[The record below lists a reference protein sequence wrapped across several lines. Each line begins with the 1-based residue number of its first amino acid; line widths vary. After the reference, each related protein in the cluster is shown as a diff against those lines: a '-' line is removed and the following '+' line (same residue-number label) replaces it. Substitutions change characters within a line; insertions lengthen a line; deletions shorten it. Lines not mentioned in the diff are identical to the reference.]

1 MTVSHSSLSDRQLR
15 PASSGSNEGQALSSM
30 LQKIVQNAGAL
41 LEVQSCSLALA
52 DITGSVLVTQAAL
65 QKHGQQPRHSRFQLN
80 EGVAGWVAE
89 HRSPLLINDVGS
101 DARFKRLGRL
111 PVGSIMCAPLIDE
124 ERVIGTLTASSPE
137 ANAFS
142 EHQLQMLAI
151 CAEQAALA
159 ITNARNA
166 DLARRQANQLEM
178 LLDLS
183 QGITTRL
190 DAPSLYR
197 AILTDLRRLVPCV
210 LSTIYQY
217 DAAAQELLPVA
228 ELNASE
234 AAVDCEEEGCELA
247 VATEQMQSER
257 ISLRS
262 EESAAAWAAVHR
274 HPMLH
279 PPGKAPEGGQSEET
293 TGMALPAQLAA
304 PLISKNVLYGVIAL
318 RRPEPFTGEESRLL
332 RNLSNMAAA
341 ALENVELFHR
351 VRTEQEQ
358 LSAIVTASSDGI
370 ALVGV
375 NGCFI
380 EANPA
385 FGRIFGLEAEEV
397 AGMECLELFGCEQ
410 VEDDDGI
417 VGAGVDAGG
426 GGDPGGRPFASH
438 TVVGGGDPG
447 GRPSDSMCR
456 DLCMIQ
462 KAFQLEQALPY
473 SEVDLTINGASRCI
487 GLSITPLVDM
497 KRPMCLLMARDVT
510 AIRDATR
517 LKANFLSMITHEL
530 RSPLNAINGYLDLT
544 LTGIAGPLNE
554 QQHEFVQR
562 ARASSEYLYA
572 LVEDLLLISRADSGQ
587 VRLNREV
594 TSLQEMAA
602 NAIEELELMAID
614 NKVSVAVDIPHD
626 FPPLYADP
634 VRLQQ
639 VLRNLVS
646 NALRFTPPGGQVTV
660 AAAIAMPPESDS
672 AAPSQDEEMR
682 RWLRLQVR
690 DTGYGIAPEHIERI
704 FDRFYQAPQP
714 GATRANGQ
722 GLGLAIVKM
731 IVELHD
737 GRISVESVLGQGSV
751 FTCLLPCLLS

>member
-1 MTVSHSSLSDRQLR
+1 MTVSHSSLSERQLR
-15 PASSGSNEGQALSSM
+15 PASSGGSEGQALSGI

-52 DITGSVLVTQAAL
+52 DITGSVLVTRAAL

-89 HRSPLLINDVGS
+89 NRSPLLINDVGS

-142 EHQLQMLAI
+142 ERQMQMLAI

-197 AILTDLRRLVPCV
+197 AILTDLRRLVPCA

-217 DAAAQELLPVA
+217 DAAAYELLPVA

-234 AAVDCEEEGCELA
+234 TAVDCEEEGCELV

-262 EESAAAWAAVHR
+262 EESAAAWAATHR

-279 PPGKAPEGGQSEET
+279 PPGKAPKGGQGEEA
-293 TGMALPAQLAA
+293 TGMAIPAQLAA
-304 PLISKNVLYGVIAL
+304 PLVSKNVLYGVIAL
-318 RRPEPFTGEESRLL
+318 QRPAPFTSEESRLL

-370 ALVGV
+370 ALAGV

-410 VEDDDGI
+410 IEDDDGM
-417 VGAGVDAGG
+417 VGAGVDA
-426 GGDPGGRPFASH
+426 
-438 TVVGGGDPG
+438 VGGGDPG
-447 GRPSDSMCR
+447 GRPSDSICR

-462 KAFQLEQALPY
+462 KALQLEQPLPY

-487 GLSITPLVDM
+487 GLSITPLVAM
-497 KRPMCLLMARDVT
+497 KRPMCLVMARDVT

-594 TSLQEMAA
+594 TNLQEMTA
-602 NAIEELELMAID
+602 NAVEELELMAID
-614 NKVSVAVDIPHD
+614 NKVSVAVDIAHD

-660 AAAIAMPPESDS
+660 AAAIAMSPESVS

-737 GRISVESVLGQGSV
+737 GQVSVESVPGQGSI
-751 FTCLLPCLLS
+751 FTCLLPCVLS

>member
-1 MTVSHSSLSDRQLR
+1 MTVSHSLSDRQLL
-15 PASSGSNEGQALSSM
+15 PAASGGSEGQALSGM

-89 HRSPLLINDVGS
+89 HRSPLLINDVSG

-111 PVGSIMCAPLIDE
+111 PIGSMMCAPLIDE

-137 ANAFS
+137 VNAFS
-142 EHQLQMLAI
+142 ERQLQMLAI
-151 CAEQAALA
+151 CAEQASLA

-178 LLDLS
+178 LFDLS

-197 AILTDLRRLVPCV
+197 AILTDLRRLVPCA
-210 LSTIYQY
+210 LSAIYQY
-217 DAAAQELLPVA
+217 DVATQELLPVA
-228 ELNASE
+228 ELNAGDP
-234 AAVDCEEEGCELA
+234 AVDCEEEGCEL
-247 VATEQMQSER
+247 VVEIGQMQSER

-262 EESAAAWAAVHR
+262 EESVAAWAAVHR
-274 HPMLH
+274 HPMLR
-279 PPGKAPEGGQSEET
+279 PPARAPESSQGEESS
-293 TGMALPAQLAA
+293 GLPDMAQMAA
-304 PLISKNVLYGVIAL
+304 PLVSKNILYGVITLQRSA
-318 RRPEPFTGEESRLL
+318 PFTSEELRLL

-370 ALVGV
+370 ALAGV
-375 NGCFI
+375 NGRFV

-385 FGRIFGLEAEEV
+385 FGRIFGLEAEQV

-410 VEDDDGI
+410 IENDEQHSDRPP
-417 VGAGVDAGG
+417 DA
-426 GGDPGGRPFASH
+426 
-438 TVVGGGDPG
+438 
-447 GRPSDSMCR
+447 MYR

-462 KAFQLEQALPY
+462 KALQMGQSLPY
-473 SEVDLTINGASRCI
+473 SEIDLMINGASRCI
-487 GLSITPLVDM
+487 GLSITPLIAM
-497 KRPMCLLMARDVT
+497 KQSLCLVMARDVT

-530 RSPLNAINGYLDLT
+530 RSPLNAINGYLDLA
-544 LTGIAGPLNE
+544 LTGIAGELNE
-554 QQHEFVQR
+554 QQREFMQR
-562 ARASSEYLYA
+562 ARSSSEYLYA
-572 LVEDLLLISRADSGQ
+572 LIEDLLLITRADSGQ
-587 VRLNREV
+587 VRLNRGV
-594 TSLQEMAA
+594 ISLQEMTA

-614 NKVSVAVDIPHD
+614 NKISVAVDIPHD
-626 FPPLYADP
+626 FPPIYADP

-646 NALRFTPPGGQVTV
+646 NALRFTPPNGQVTV
-660 AAAIAMPPESDS
+660 VASIVATPESDS
-672 AAPSQDEEMR
+672 AISPSPDEEVR
-682 RWLRLQVR
+682 RWLQLQVR
-690 DTGYGIAPEHIERI
+690 DTGYGIAPEHLEHI
-704 FDRFYQAPQP
+704 FERFYQAPQP
-714 GATRANGQ
+714 GAIRVGGQ
-722 GLGLAIVKM
+722 GLGLAIVRM
-731 IVELHD
+731 LVELHD
-737 GRISVESVLGQGSV
+737 GQISVESVPGQGSV
-751 FTCLLPCLLS
+751 FTCLLPCVLS

>member
-1 MTVSHSSLSDRQLR
+1 MTVSHSSLANHQLLS
-15 PASSGSNEGQALSSM
+15 ASSSSEGQALSGM

-41 LEVQSCSLALA
+41 LEVQNCSLALA
-52 DITGSVLVTQAAL
+52 DITGSVLVTRAAL
-65 QKHGQQPRHSRFQLN
+65 QKHGQPPRHSRFQLN

-111 PVGSIMCAPLIDE
+111 PVGSMMCAPLVDE

-142 EHQLQMLAI
+142 ERQLQMLAI

-159 ITNARNA
+159 ITNAQNA
-166 DLARRQANQLEM
+166 ELARRQANQLEM
-178 LLDLS
+178 LLDLA

-197 AILTDLRRLVPCV
+197 AILTDLRHLVPCA
-210 LSTIYQY
+210 LSAIYQY
-217 DAAAQELLPVA
+217 DDAAQELIPVA
-228 ELNASE
+228 ELNASA
-234 AAVDCEEEGCELA
+234 AAVDCKEEGCELA

-262 EESAAAWAAVHR
+262 EESVAAWAAAHR
-274 HPMLH
+274 HPMLRAA
-279 PPGKAPEGGQSEET
+279 GKAPESGQSEEP
-293 TGMALPAQLAA
+293 TGAAQMAA
-304 PLISKNVLYGVIAL
+304 PLVSKNILYGVIAL
-318 RRPEPFTGEESRLL
+318 QRPESFTSEELRLL

-341 ALENVELFHR
+341 ALENVELFQR
-351 VRTEQEQ
+351 VSTEQEQ

-370 ALVGV
+370 ALAGV

-397 AGMECLELFGCEQ
+397 VGVECLELFGCEHA
-410 VEDDDGI
+410 DDDELRAGQDDGRRAGHI
-417 VGAGVDAGG
+417 TSLPERLHAPTMVGQDNEQA
-426 GGDPGGRPFASH
+426 
-438 TVVGGGDPG
+438 
-447 GRPSDSMCR
+447 MCH
-456 DLCMIQ
+456 DLCIIQ
-462 KAFQLEQALPY
+462 KALQLEQPLPY

-487 GLSITPLVDM
+487 GLSITPLVAM
-497 KRPMCLLMARDVT
+497 KRPLCLVMARDVT

-544 LTGIAGPLNE
+544 LTGIGGPLNE

-594 TSLQEMAA
+594 TSLQEMVA

-626 FPPLYADP
+626 FPPLYADQ

-639 VLRNLVS
+639 VLRNLIS
-646 NALRFTPPGGQVTV
+646 NALRFTPPGGQVTT
-660 AAAIAMPPESDS
+660 AAAIIPPPDSDN
-672 AAPSQDEEMR
+672 AVPPSQDEEVR
-682 RWLRLQVR
+682 RWLKLQVR
-690 DTGYGIAPEHIERI
+690 DTGYGIAPEHIEHI
-704 FDRFYQAPQP
+704 FDRFYQAPQS
-714 GATRANGQ
+714 GSMHASGQ

-731 IVELHD
+731 IVELHE
-737 GRISVESVLGQGSV
+737 GQVSVESVPGQGSV

>member
-1 MTVSHSSLSDRQLR
+1 MTVSHSLSDRQLL
-15 PASSGSNEGQALSSM
+15 PAASGGSEGQALSGM

-89 HRSPLLINDVGS
+89 HRSPLLINDVSS
-101 DARFKRLGRL
+101 DVRFKRLGRL
-111 PVGSIMCAPLIDE
+111 PIGSMMCAPLINE

-137 ANAFS
+137 VNAFS
-142 EHQLQMLAI
+142 ERQLQMLAI
-151 CAEQAALA
+151 CAEQASLA

-178 LLDLS
+178 LFDLS

-197 AILTDLRRLVPCV
+197 AILTDLRRLVPCA
-210 LSTIYQY
+210 LSAIYQY

-228 ELNASE
+228 ELNAGDP
-234 AAVDCEEEGCELA
+234 AVDCEEEGCEL
-247 VATEQMQSER
+247 VVETGQMQSER

-262 EESAAAWAAVHR
+262 EESVAAWAAMHR
-274 HPMLH
+274 HPMLR
-279 PPGKAPEGGQSEET
+279 PPTRAPESSQSEEPS
-293 TGMALPAQLAA
+293 GLPAMAQMAA
-304 PLISKNVLYGVIAL
+304 PLVSKNILYGVITL
-318 RRPEPFTGEESRLL
+318 RRSAPFISEELRLL

-375 NGCFI
+375 NGRFV

-385 FGRIFGLEAEEV
+385 FGRIFGLEVEQV

-410 VEDDDGI
+410 IEDDD
-417 VGAGVDAGG
+417 
-426 GGDPGGRPFASH
+426 
-438 TVVGGGDPG
+438 
-447 GRPSDSMCR
+447 
-456 DLCMIQ
+456 MIQ
-462 KAFQLEQALPY
+462 KALQMGQSLPY
-473 SEVDLTINGASRCI
+473 SEVDLMINGASRCI
-487 GLSITPLVDM
+487 GLSITPLVAM
-497 KRPMCLLMARDVT
+497 KQSLCLVMARDVT

-530 RSPLNAINGYLDLT
+530 RSPLNAINGYLDLA
-544 LTGIAGPLNE
+544 LTGIAGELNE
-554 QQHEFVQR
+554 QQREFMQR
-562 ARASSEYLYA
+562 ARSSSEYLYA
-572 LVEDLLLISRADSGQ
+572 LVEDLLLIARADSGQ
-587 VRLNREV
+587 VRLNPGI
-594 TSLQEMAA
+594 TSLQEMTA

-614 NKVSVAVDIPHD
+614 NKISVAVDIPHD

-639 VLRNLVS
+639 VLRNLIS

-660 AAAIAMPPESDS
+660 AASIVATPESEG
-672 AAPSQDEEMR
+672 AASPSPDEEVR
-682 RWLRLQVR
+682 RWLQLQVR
-690 DTGYGIAPEHIERI
+690 DTGYGIAAEHLERI
-704 FDRFYQAPQP
+704 FERFYQAPQS
-714 GATRANGQ
+714 GAIRVGGQ
-722 GLGLAIVKM
+722 GLGLAIVRM
-731 IVELHD
+731 IVELHE
-737 GRISVESVLGQGSV
+737 GQISVESAPGQGSV
-751 FTCLLPCLLS
+751 FTCLLPCVLS

>member
-1 MTVSHSSLSDRQLR
+1 MTVSHSLSDRQLL
-15 PASSGSNEGQALSSM
+15 PAASGGSEGQALSGM

-89 HRSPLLINDVGS
+89 HRSPLLINDVSS
-101 DARFKRLGRL
+101 DVRFKRLGRL
-111 PVGSIMCAPLIDE
+111 PIGSMMCAPLINE

-137 ANAFS
+137 VNAFS
-142 EHQLQMLAI
+142 ERQLQMLAI
-151 CAEQAALA
+151 CAEQASLA

-178 LLDLS
+178 LFDLS

-197 AILTDLRRLVPCV
+197 AILTDLRRLVPCA
-210 LSTIYQY
+210 LSAIYQY

-228 ELNASE
+228 ELNAGDP
-234 AAVDCEEEGCELA
+234 AVDCEEEGCEL
-247 VATEQMQSER
+247 VVETGQMQSER

-262 EESAAAWAAVHR
+262 EESVAAWAAMHR
-274 HPMLH
+274 HPMLR
-279 PPGKAPEGGQSEET
+279 PPTRAPESSQSEEPS
-293 TGMALPAQLAA
+293 GLPAMAQMAA
-304 PLISKNVLYGVIAL
+304 PLVSKNILYGVITL
-318 RRPEPFTGEESRLL
+318 RRSAPFISEELRLL

-375 NGCFI
+375 NGRFV

-385 FGRIFGLEAEEV
+385 FRRIFGLEVEQV

-410 VEDDDGI
+410 IEDDD
-417 VGAGVDAGG
+417 
-426 GGDPGGRPFASH
+426 
-438 TVVGGGDPG
+438 
-447 GRPSDSMCR
+447 
-456 DLCMIQ
+456 MIQ
-462 KAFQLEQALPY
+462 KALQMGQSLPY
-473 SEVDLTINGASRCI
+473 SEVDLMINGASRCI
-487 GLSITPLVDM
+487 GLSITPLVAM
-497 KRPMCLLMARDVT
+497 KQSLCLVMARDVT

-530 RSPLNAINGYLDLT
+530 RSPLNAINGYLDLA
-544 LTGIAGPLNE
+544 LTGIAGELNE
-554 QQHEFVQR
+554 QQREFMQR
-562 ARASSEYLYA
+562 ARSSSEYLYA
-572 LVEDLLLISRADSGQ
+572 LVEDLLLIARADSGQ
-587 VRLNREV
+587 VRLNPGI
-594 TSLQEMAA
+594 TSLQEMTA

-614 NKVSVAVDIPHD
+614 NKISVVVDIPHD

-639 VLRNLVS
+639 VLRNLIS

-660 AAAIAMPPESDS
+660 AASIVATPESDGAIS
-672 AAPSQDEEMR
+672 PSPDEEVR
-682 RWLRLQVR
+682 RWLQLQVR
-690 DTGYGIAPEHIERI
+690 DTGYGIAAEHLERI
-704 FDRFYQAPQP
+704 FERFYQAPQS
-714 GATRANGQ
+714 GAIRVGGQ
-722 GLGLAIVKM
+722 GLGLAIVRM
-731 IVELHD
+731 IVELHE
-737 GRISVESVLGQGSV
+737 GQISVESAPGQGSV
-751 FTCLLPCLLS
+751 FTCLLPCVLS

>member
-1 MTVSHSSLSDRQLR
+1 MTVSHSSLANHQLLS
-15 PASSGSNEGQALSSM
+15 ASSSSEGQALSGM

-41 LEVQSCSLALA
+41 LEVQNCSLALA
-52 DITGSVLVTQAAL
+52 DITGSVLVTRAAL
-65 QKHGQQPRHSRFQLN
+65 QKHGQPPRHSRFQLN

-111 PVGSIMCAPLIDE
+111 PVGSMMCAPLVDE

-142 EHQLQMLAI
+142 ERQLQMLAI

-166 DLARRQANQLEM
+166 ELARRQANQLEM
-178 LLDLS
+178 LLDLA

-197 AILTDLRRLVPCV
+197 AILTDLRHLVPCA
-210 LSTIYQY
+210 LSAIYQY
-217 DAAAQELLPVA
+217 DEAAQELIPVA
-228 ELNASE
+228 ELNASA
-234 AAVDCEEEGCELA
+234 AAVDCKEEGCELA

-262 EESAAAWAAVHR
+262 EESVAAWAAAHR
-274 HPMLH
+274 HPMLRAA
-279 PPGKAPEGGQSEET
+279 GKAPESGQSEEP
-293 TGMALPAQLAA
+293 TGAAQMAA
-304 PLISKNVLYGVIAL
+304 PLVSKNILYGVIAL
-318 RRPEPFTGEESRLL
+318 QRPESFTSEELRLL

-341 ALENVELFHR
+341 ALENVELFQR
-351 VRTEQEQ
+351 VSTEQEQ

-370 ALVGV
+370 ALAGV

-385 FGRIFGLEAEEV
+385 FGRIFGLAAEEV
-397 AGMECLELFGCEQ
+397 VGVECLELFGCEHA
-410 VEDDDGI
+410 EDDEQ
-417 VGAGVDAGG
+417 A
-426 GGDPGGRPFASH
+426 
-438 TVVGGGDPG
+438 
-447 GRPSDSMCR
+447 MCH
-456 DLCMIQ
+456 DLCIIQ
-462 KAFQLEQALPY
+462 KALQLEQPLPY

-487 GLSITPLVDM
+487 GLSITPLVAM
-497 KRPMCLLMARDVT
+497 KRPLCLVMARDVT

-594 TSLQEMAA
+594 TSLQEMVA

-626 FPPLYADP
+626 FPPLYADQ

-639 VLRNLVS
+639 VLRNLIS
-646 NALRFTPPGGQVTV
+646 NALRFTPPGGQVTT
-660 AAAIAMPPESDS
+660 AAAIIPPPDSDN
-672 AAPSQDEEMR
+672 AVPPSQDEEVR
-682 RWLRLQVR
+682 RWLKLQVR
-690 DTGYGIAPEHIERI
+690 DTGYGIAPEHIEHI
-704 FDRFYQAPQP
+704 FDRFYQAPQS
-714 GATRANGQ
+714 GSMHASGQ

-731 IVELHD
+731 IVELHE
-737 GRISVESVLGQGSV
+737 GQVSVESVPGQGSV